1 VLAHYCG
8 VERRAMIPDG
18 SPFAVDGV
26 SGVQWRALAVAGRP
40 APYSPNRESPV
51 AGDNVALV
59 IGDEGSGA
67 TAVYAPGLAAIEP
80 RLWRAMQA
88 AACVLVDGTF
98 WSDDEMIRLGVSPKR
113 SRDIGHLPQ
122 SGPGGMLEWL
132 DKLPAGTRRILIH
145 VNNTNPILDES
156 SPEHA
161 ELTRRGVQVAWDGL
175 EIEL

>member
-1 VLAHYCG
+1 MA
-8 VERRAMIPDG
+8 PDG
-18 SPFAVDGV
+18 GEFTVDGV
-26 SGVQWRALAVAGRP
+26 SAVQWRALAVAGRP

-59 IGDEGSGA
+59 IGVPGSGR
-67 TAVYAPGLAAIEP
+67 TAVYAPGLASMEP
-80 RLWRAMQA
+80 TLWRAMQA

-98 WSDDEMIRLGVSPKR
+98 WSDDEMIRLGLSRKR
-113 SRDIGHLPQ
+113 ARAIGHLPQ

-161 ELTRRGVQVAWDGL
+161 ELTRRGIEVAWDGL